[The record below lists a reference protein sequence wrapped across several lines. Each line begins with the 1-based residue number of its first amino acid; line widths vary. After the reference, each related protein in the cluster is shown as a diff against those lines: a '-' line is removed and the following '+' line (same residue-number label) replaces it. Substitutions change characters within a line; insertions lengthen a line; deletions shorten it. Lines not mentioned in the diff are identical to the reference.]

1 MSVIVTG
8 GIFLLLTVL
17 EHPIAAALL
26 VCLALWG
33 LCGFAGDLTPL
44 TAAGFYAAV
53 LAAGYFLGDAFIRTS
68 YIRMGGIAALSI
80 LLGLSPVIYG
90 GIWYLLHRL
99 RRGKRDL
106 GETKKQTCNEM
117 EDDSI

>member
-26 VCLALWG
+26 VCLALCG

-68 YIRMGGIAALSI
+68 YIRMGGIAALSV
-80 LLGLSPVIYG
+80 LLALSPAIYG

-106 GETKKQTCNEM
+106 
-117 EDDSI
+117 